1 MKTSGPAPGA
11 PSPCA
16 GVRVSRLPTS
26 RRASPVSSP
35 FMAESILRAP
45 RQLVIAY
52 RSRTG
57 PARWCAEEAGRSA
70 AELGH
75 PARVV
80 PLPRARHLPTA
91 DEAVVVIARAAEA
104 ADAGFVALFGRIMA
118 GAARDLRR
126 VDCRLLM
133 LADSV
138 PAHAP
143 LLRLLSP

>member
-1 MKTSGPAPGA
+1 MAKALSGRERP
-11 PSPCA
+11 
-16 GVRVSRLPTS
+16 
-26 RRASPVSSP
+26 
-35 FMAESILRAP
+35 
-45 RQLVIAY
+45 LVIAY
-52 RSRTG
+52 RSRRG

-80 PLPRARHLPTA
+80 PLPRARHLPRA
-91 DEAVVVIARAAEA
+91 DEAVLVIARAAEA
-104 ADAGFVALFGRIMA
+104 ADASFAALFGRIMA

-138 PAHAP
+138 PAHAS